1 MQVNKVNSYQ
11 QNFQG
16 LQFHDGVTDVLK
28 KRVKTS
34 ELQMLQGIISEI
46 KNNKQVDAVVY
57 LAGGKNSEKLGA
69 NISPNKIIDGVNSDY
84 VNEGLLYKFKNPI
97 AFFNSVR
104 NKVKKMTN
112 KIENTI
118 YKNKVIDNFTK

>member
-104 NKVKKMTN
+104 NKVNKMTN